1 MGEATALREKEA
13 AAFAAESADQKAN
26 IDALSRAIPAIE
38 KGMAGS
44 FLQTDGGRALR
55 KLAQTDSDK
64 LSMDDRD
71 VLMAFLEQKQ
81 GYAPASGEIVGI
93 LKQMKE
99 DMEKD
104 LAEMISTE
112 ESAKSAY
119 DQLMAA
125 KQKEKAASTS
135 AIEDKT
141 GRKGDAA
148 VSLAELKND
157 LKETREGLAEDKD
170 FLANLDKNCALKTKE
185 WEAYQKTMAQEQLA
199 LADTIK
205 LLNDDDALEL
215 FKKTVPSAGAS
226 SFVQIDESSEDVK
239 DQAWQVLQDAQE
251 GRQSRSLNLDFIS
264 LALRGKQAGFG

>member
-1 MGEATALREKEA
+1 MGGA
-13 AAFAAESADQKAN
+13 
-26 IDALSRAIPAIE
+26 
-38 KGMAGS
+38 
-44 FLQTDGGRALR
+44 FLQTDSGSKLL
-55 KLAQTDSDK
+55 KLAQADSDK

-104 LAEMISTE
+104 LAEMIATE

-119 DQLMAA
+119 EQLMAA
-125 KQKEKAASTS
+125 KQKEKAAATA

-157 LKETREGLAEDKD
+157 LKETKEGLAEDKD

-205 LLNDDDALEL
+205 MLNDDDALDL
-215 FKKTVPSAGAS
+215 FKKALPGAS
-226 SFVQIDESSEDVK
+226 AFVQ
-239 DQAWQVLQDAQE
+239 A
-251 GRQSRSLNLDFIS
+251 
-264 LALRGKQAGFG
+264 